1 MMNKAQKD
9 HLDREI
15 KKAVRRC
22 RRCISAKAWRAAEI
36 EEGTLHALWELRQQM
51 RKLEGVR

>member
-51 RKLEGVR
+51 RKLEVGR